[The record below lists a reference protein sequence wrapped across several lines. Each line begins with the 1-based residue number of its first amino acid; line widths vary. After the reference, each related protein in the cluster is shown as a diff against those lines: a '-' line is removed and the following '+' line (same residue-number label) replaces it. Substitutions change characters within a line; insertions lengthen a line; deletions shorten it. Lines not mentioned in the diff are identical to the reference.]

1 MINLSDLQATD
12 ICVDAEN
19 RVVTTPAYMRNS
31 PIHVVRDGINKMVEE
46 VLKMALCVWEHT
58 RFVIVREFLWSV

>member
-1 MINLSDLQATD
+1 MVNLCDLQATD
-12 ICVDAEN
+12 VCVDAEN

-46 VLKMALCVWEHT
+46 VLKMILRV
-58 RFVIVREFLWSV
+58 